1 MTLPAHYTTVLY
13 HIPNHHFSYVQ
24 APFLDLL
31 GTMED
36 PSLPLTLE
44 DREEWGDPV
53 GNPKHKLSISSYCPL
68 HNITPQ
74 VWRKNLRS

>member
-1 MTLPAHYTTVLY
+1 MNIKKIFLQASYTTVLY
-13 HIPNHHFSYVQ
+13 HLFSCVQ
-24 APFLDLL
+24 APFLDVL

-36 PSLPLTLE
+36 PSLLLTLE

-53 GNPKHKLSISSYCPL
+53 GNPKHKLSITSYCPL

-74 VWRKNLRS
+74 VWRSLRR